1 MATRFFSL
9 LLAFIVALPATS
21 PANAP
26 LDSVHQLLVNG
37 EADAAIRVLKTSLT
51 ANPSG
56 AAEHNLLCR
65 VHYAEER
72 WDAAVSECERAAH
85 LNPESSLNQLWL
97 GRAYGEKAEHSS

>member
-1 MATRFFSL
+1 MPGKLLMSISRFFSL
-9 LLAFIVALPATS
+9 LLIVVFALPAIS

-37 EADAAIRVLKTSLT
+37 EADAAIRMLKTSLS

-56 AAEHNLLCR
+56 AAERNLLCR

-72 WDAAVSECERAAH
+72 WDAAVSECERAAK
-85 LNPESSLNQLWL
+85 SCASAQ
-97 GRAYGEKAEHSS
+97 A